1 MMYLEWDGR
10 NNPSSLDWMDYMEI
24 KAKKSLG
31 QNFLQDENILKN
43 IANSI
48 TTKTNDLI
56 IEIGPGK
63 GALTKYLKDKNSF
76 LICYE
81 IDERMKEI
89 LKKLEDNKTKI
100 IFNDFLQADI
110 INDSQEFAYE
120 NIYII
125 ANIPYYITTPIIK
138 KVIKQEKLKS
148 MTLLV
153 QKEVAERLSAKPGSK
168 SYGSLTVYLNYY
180 FNINYLFNVSKYA
193 FNPIPK
199 VESAVVNF
207 ERIKNKISVKNE
219 ELFFKL
225 INDSFK
231 MKRKTLKNNL
241 KEYNWTKI
249 KTILEKR
256 NLNESVR
263 AEELSI
269 EIFVEIANALS

>member
-249 KTILEKR
+249 KAILEKR

>member
-1 MMYLEWDGR
+1 MYLEWDGR

-31 QNFLQDENILKN
+31 QNFLQDEKKKKN

-199 VESAVVNF
+199 V
-207 ERIKNKISVKNE
+207 
-219 ELFFKL
+219 LL
-225 INDSFK
+225 
-231 MKRKTLKNNL
+231 
-241 KEYNWTKI
+241 
-249 KTILEKR
+249 
-256 NLNESVR
+256 
-263 AEELSI
+263 
-269 EIFVEIANALS
+269 

>member
-1 MMYLEWDGR
+1 MYLEWDGR

>member
-148 MTLLV
+148 MTLLI

-219 ELFFKL
+219 KLFFKL

>member
-148 MTLLV
+148 MTLLI

>member
-63 GALTKYLKDKNSF
+63 GALTKYLKEKNSF

-249 KTILEKR
+249 KAILEKR